1 MADGE
6 GAWLETWQSDGSQVL
21 APVGRWAI
29 GDLFVVEKEIRAQA
43 DAASGAVIIDLSKVE
58 ALDTAGAWTIYR
70 TAKHLEENG
79 IAVDVVGANE
89 DHIALISAV
98 RAAET
103 EVPPD
108 EPTGNSFVNMV
119 AHVGQATIE
128 IAKETADLIGFFGQT
143 LVAAANVIAHPRRL
157 RTTSLFYH
165 MEQVGLNAI
174 PIVGLMS
181 FLIGIVLAF
190 QGASQLQRFGAEVF
204 VVNLVAI
211 SVLREIGVLMTAI
224 IVAGRSG
231 SAFTAQ
237 IGSMKVNEEVD
248 AMQTLGL
255 DPMEVLVL
263 PRLFALALTLPLLA
277 FFADIMGLVGGALM
291 AWIALDI
298 SPATFIERLR
308 DAIGLWSFSVGILKA
323 PFFAFLIAM
332 IGCYEGFQV
341 TGSATSVGHRTTRAV
356 VEAIFLV
363 IVVDAAFSIFFQV
376 IGI

>member
-1 MADGE
+1 MAKGE
-6 GAWLETWQSDGSQVL
+6 GAWLETRESGDGQVL

-29 GDLFVVEKEIRAQA
+29 GDLFIVEKEIRAQA
-43 DAASGAVIIDLSKVE
+43 DAATGPVIIDLSKVE
-58 ALDTAGAWTIYR
+58 TLDTAGAWTIYR
-70 TAKHLEENG
+70 TVKYLEGCG
-79 IAVDVVGANE
+79 ITVDVVGASE
-89 DHIALISAV
+89 DQIALIGAV

-108 EPTGNSFVNMV
+108 VPTGNSFVNML
-119 AHVGQATIE
+119 AHLGQGTVG

-143 LVAAANVIAHPRRL
+143 LVAVAQVVRHPRRL
-157 RTTSLFYH
+157 RTTSLFHH
-165 MEQVGLNAI
+165 MEEVGLNAI

-255 DPMEVLVL
+255 APMEFLVL
-263 PRLFALALTLPLLA
+263 PRLFALMLTLPLLA
-277 FFADIMGLVGGALM
+277 FFADIMGLMGGALM

-308 DAIGLWSFSVGILKA
+308 DAIGLWSFWAGILKA

-363 IVVDAAFSIFFQV
+363 IIVDAAFSIFFQV

>member
-1 MADGE
+1 MAQGD
-6 GAWLETWQSDGSQVL
+6 GAWLETWQDNGRQVL

-29 GDLFVVEKEIRAQA
+29 GDLFIVEKELRTQA
-43 DAASGAVIIDLSKVE
+43 EAASGPVTIDMSKIDV
-58 ALDTAGAWTIYR
+58 LDTAGAWTIYR
-70 TAKHLEENG
+70 TARNLEVG
-79 IAVDVVGANE
+79 GVGVDVIGATE
-89 DHIALISAV
+89 DQLSLIDAV

-119 AHVGQATIE
+119 AHVGQSAIE
-128 IAKETADLIGFFGQT
+128 IAKETADLLGFFGQT
-143 LVAAANVIAHPRRL
+143 LVAAARVIANPRRL

-165 MEQVGLNAI
+165 MEEVGLNAI

-291 AWIALDI
+291 AWITLDI

-308 DAIGLWSFSVGILKA
+308 DAVGMWSFWVGIIKA

-341 TGSATSVGHRTTRAV
+341 TGSATSVGQRTTRAV

-376 IGI
+376 VGI

>member
-1 MADGE
+1 MAQGE
-6 GAWLETWQSDGSQVL
+6 GAWLETWQSDHGQVL

-29 GDLFVVEKEIRAQA
+29 GDLFIVEKEIRAQA
-43 DAASGAVIIDLSKVE
+43 DAASGAVTIDLSKVDT
-58 ALDTAGAWTIYR
+58 LDTAGAWTIYR
-70 TAKHLEENG
+70 TARNLEANG
-79 IAVDVVGANE
+79 VAVDVVGASE
-89 DHIALISAV
+89 DQAALIDAV

-119 AHVGQATIE
+119 AHIGQSAIE
-128 IAKETADLIGFFGQT
+128 IAKETADLMGFFGQT
-143 LVAAANVIAHPRRL
+143 LVAAANVVVRPRRL
-157 RTTSLFYH
+157 RATSLFYH
-165 MEQVGLNAI
+165 MEEVGLNAI

-204 VVNLVAI
+204 VVNLVAV

-277 FFADIMGLVGGALM
+277 FFADIMGLIGGALM

-308 DAIGLWSFSVGILKA
+308 DAISLWSFWVGIIKA
-323 PFFAFLIAM
+323 PFFAFLIAL

-341 TGSATSVGHRTTRAV
+341 TGSATSVGQRTTRAV

-376 IGI
+376 VGI

>member
-1 MADGE
+1 MAQGE
-6 GAWLETWQSDGSQVL
+6 GAWLETWQSDGRHVL

-29 GDLFVVEKEIRAQA
+29 GDLFLVEKEIRAQA
-43 DAASGAVIIDLSKVE
+43 DAASGAVLIDLSKVDT
-58 ALDTAGAWTIYR
+58 LDTAGAWTIYR
-70 TAKHLEENG
+70 TARNLEANG
-79 IAVDVVGANE
+79 VAVDVVGAT
-89 DHIALISAV
+89 DAQVSLIEAV

-119 AHVGQATIE
+119 AHVGQSAIE
-128 IAKETADLIGFFGQT
+128 IAEETADLVGFFGQT
-143 LVAAANVIAHPRRL
+143 LVAAGRVIARPRRL
-157 RTTSLFYH
+157 RATSLFYH
-165 MEQVGLNAI
+165 MEEVGLNAI

-291 AWIALDI
+291 AWITLDI

-308 DAIGLWSFSVGILKA
+308 DAVSLWSFWVGILKA

-341 TGSATSVGHRTTRAV
+341 TGSATSVGQRTTRAV

-363 IVVDAAFSIFFQV
+363 IVVDAAFSIFFQIV
-376 IGI
+376 GI

>member
-1 MADGE
+1 M
-6 GAWLETWQSDGSQVL
+6 
-21 APVGRWAI
+21 
-29 GDLFVVEKEIRAQA
+29 
-43 DAASGAVIIDLSKVE
+43 
-58 ALDTAGAWTIYR
+58 
-70 TAKHLEENG
+70 
-79 IAVDVVGANE
+79 
-89 DHIALISAV
+89 
-98 RAAET
+98 
-103 EVPPD
+103 
-108 EPTGNSFVNMV
+108 
-119 AHVGQATIE
+119 
-128 IAKETADLIGFFGQT
+128 GFFGLIFVT
-143 LVAAANVIAHPRRL
+143 AARALARPHKL

-165 MEQVGLNAI
+165 MEEVGLNAI

-204 VVNLVAI
+204 VVNLVAV

-255 DPMEVLVL
+255 DPIEVLVL

-277 FFADIMGLVGGALM
+277 FFADIMGLVGGGLM

-308 DAIGLWSFSVGILKA
+308 DAVSMWSFWVGIIKA
-323 PFFAFLIAM
+323 PFFAFMIAM

-341 TGSATSVGHRTTRAV
+341 TGSATGVGQRTTRAV

-363 IVVDAAFSIFFQV
+363 IVIDAAFSIFFQV
-376 IGI
+376 VGI

>member
-1 MADGE
+1 MAASE
-6 GAWLETWQSDGSQVL
+6 ETWLETSSSDGRQIL
-21 APVGRWAI
+21 TPVGRWAV
-29 GDLFVVEKEIRAQA
+29 GGLFAVEKEIRAIA
-43 DAASGAVIIDLSKVE
+43 EAATGPIEIDLSKVDV
-58 ALDTAGAWTIYR
+58 LDTAGAWTIYR
-70 TAKHLEENG
+70 TARNLEASGVSVELT
-79 IAVDVVGANE
+79 GASE
-89 DHIALISAV
+89 DQIALIEVV
-98 RAAET
+98 RAAEA
-103 EVPPD
+103 ELEPD

-119 AHVGQATIE
+119 EHVGKSAVE
-128 IAKETADLIGFFGQT
+128 IARETADLLGFFGLI
-143 LVAAANVIAHPRRL
+143 LVTAAGVLVRPRRL
-157 RTTSLFYH
+157 RLTSLFHH
-165 MEQVGLNAI
+165 MEEVGLNAI

-255 DPMEVLVL
+255 NPMEVLVL
-263 PRLFALALTLPLLA
+263 PRLFALIITLPLLA
-277 FFADIMGLVGGALM
+277 FFADIMGLLGGGLM

-308 DAIGLWSFSVGILKA
+308 DAIGLWSFWVGILKA
-323 PFFAFLIAM
+323 PFFAFMIAM

-341 TGSATSVGHRTTRAV
+341 TGSATSVGQRTTRAV

>member
-1 MADGE
+1 MAQGE
-6 GAWLETWQSDGSQVL
+6 GAWLETWQSDHGQVL

-29 GDLFVVEKEIRAQA
+29 GDLFIVEKEIRAQA
-43 DAASGAVIIDLSKVE
+43 DAASGAVIIDLSKVDT
-58 ALDTAGAWTIYR
+58 LDTAGAWTIYR
-70 TAKHLEENG
+70 TARNLEANG
-79 IAVDVVGANE
+79 VAVDVVGANE
-89 DHIALISAV
+89 DQAALIDAV

-103 EVPPD
+103 EVPLD

-119 AHVGQATIE
+119 AHIGQSAIE
-128 IAKETADLIGFFGQT
+128 IAKETADLMGFFGQT
-143 LVAAANVIAHPRRL
+143 LVAAANVVMRPRRL
-157 RTTSLFYH
+157 RATSLFYH
-165 MEQVGLNAI
+165 MEEVGLNAI

-204 VVNLVAI
+204 VVNLVAV

-277 FFADIMGLVGGALM
+277 FFADIMGLIGGALM

-308 DAIGLWSFSVGILKA
+308 DAISLWSFWVGIIKA
-323 PFFAFLIAM
+323 PFFAFLIAL

-341 TGSATSVGHRTTRAV
+341 TGSATSVGQRTTRAV

-376 IGI
+376 VGI

>member
-1 MADGE
+1 MSLDEAQ
-6 GAWLETWQSDGSQVL
+6 LETWEESGRQVL
-21 APVGRWAI
+21 APVGRWAVGSLAI
-29 GDLFVVEKEIRAQA
+29 VEREIRRHA
-43 DAASGAVIIDLSKVE
+43 DAARGPIVIDLSRIRT
-58 ALDTAGAWTIYR
+58 LDTAGAWTIYR
-70 TAKHLEENG
+70 TARNLNAAG
-79 IAVDVVGANE
+79 ISVDVIGASE
-89 DHIALISAV
+89 EQTALIDAV
-98 RAAET
+98 RAAEA
-103 EVPPD
+103 EPEPD
-108 EPTGNSFVNMV
+108 PDTGNSFVNMV
-119 AHVGQATIE
+119 AHIGQSAIE
-128 IAKETADLIGFFGQT
+128 IARETADLLGFFGLI
-143 LVAAANVIAHPRRL
+143 LVTAARTVVRPRRI
-157 RTTSLFYH
+157 RATSLFYH
-165 MEQVGLNAI
+165 MEEVGLNAI

-255 DPMEVLVL
+255 DPIEVLVL
-263 PRLFALALTLPLLA
+263 PRLFALAITLPLLA
-277 FFADIMGLVGGALM
+277 FFADIMGLIGGGLM

-308 DAIGLWSFSVGILKA
+308 VAVSMWSFWVGILKA

-341 TGSATSVGHRTTRAV
+341 TGSATSVGQRTTRSV

-363 IVVDAAFSIFFQV
+363 IVVDAVFSIFFQIV
-376 IGI
+376 GI

>member
-1 MADGE
+1 MAQGE
-6 GAWLETWQSDGSQVL
+6 GAWLETWQSDRGQVL

-29 GDLFVVEKEIRAQA
+29 GDLFLVEKEIRARA
-43 DAASGAVIIDLSKVE
+43 EAASGAIIIDLSKVDT
-58 ALDTAGAWTIYR
+58 LDTAGAWTIYR
-70 TAKHLEENG
+70 TARNLEANG
-79 IAVDVVGANE
+79 VAVDVVGAT
-89 DHIALISAV
+89 DDQVSLIEAV

-108 EPTGNSFVNMV
+108 EPAGNSFVNMV
-119 AHVGQATIE
+119 AHVGQSAIE
-128 IAKETADLIGFFGQT
+128 IAKETGDLVGFFGQT
-143 LVAAANVIAHPRRL
+143 LVAAGRVVVRPRRL
-157 RTTSLFYH
+157 RATSLFYH
-165 MEQVGLNAI
+165 MEEVGLNAI

-291 AWIALDI
+291 AWITLDI

-308 DAIGLWSFSVGILKA
+308 DAVSLWSFWVGILKA

-341 TGSATSVGHRTTRAV
+341 TGSATSVGQRTTRAV

-363 IVVDAAFSIFFQV
+363 IVVDAAFSIFFQIV
-376 IGI
+376 GI

>member
-1 MADGE
+1 MAGDGT
-6 GAWLETWQSDGSQVL
+6 WLETWESDGRQVI
-21 APVGRWAI
+21 APVGRWAV
-29 GDLFVVEKEIRAQA
+29 GGLFAVEKEIRAMA
-43 DAASGAVIIDLSKVE
+43 AASAGPTLIDLAKVE
-58 ALDTAGAWTIYR
+58 VLDTAGAWTIYR
-70 TAKHLEENG
+70 TARDLEARG
-79 IAVDVVGANE
+79 IAVDLVGVNDAQAAMIE
-89 DHIALISAV
+89 AV

-103 EVPPD
+103 EVEPD

-119 AHVGQATIE
+119 EHVGRSAVDIGR
-128 IAKETADLIGFFGQT
+128 ETADLLGFFGLILT
-143 LVAAANVIAHPRRL
+143 TAARALTRPHKL

-165 MEQVGLNAI
+165 MEEVGLNAI
-174 PIVGLMS
+174 PIVGLMA

-204 VVNLVAI
+204 VVNLVAV

-255 DPMEVLVL
+255 DPIEVLVL
-263 PRLFALALTLPLLA
+263 PRLFALVLTLPLLA
-277 FFADIMGLVGGALM
+277 FFADIMGLVGGGLM

-308 DAIGLWSFSVGILKA
+308 DAVSMWSFWVGILKA
-323 PFFAFLIAM
+323 PFFAFMIAM

-341 TGSATSVGHRTTRAV
+341 TGSATSVGQRTTRAV

-363 IVVDAAFSIFFQV
+363 IVIDAAFSIFFQV
-376 IGI
+376 VGI

>member
-1 MADGE
+1 MAQGE
-6 GAWLETWQSDGSQVL
+6 GAWLETWQSDHGQVL

-29 GDLFVVEKEIRAQA
+29 GDLFIVEKEIRAQA
-43 DAASGAVIIDLSKVE
+43 DAASGAVTIDLSKVDT
-58 ALDTAGAWTIYR
+58 LDTAGAWTIYR
-70 TAKHLEENG
+70 TARNLEANG
-79 IAVDVVGANE
+79 VAVDVVGASE
-89 DHIALISAV
+89 DQAALIDAV

-119 AHVGQATIE
+119 AHIGQSAIE
-128 IAKETADLIGFFGQT
+128 IAKETADLMGFFGQT
-143 LVAAANVIAHPRRL
+143 LVAAATVVVRPRRL
-157 RTTSLFYH
+157 RATSLFYH
-165 MEQVGLNAI
+165 MEEVGLNAI

-204 VVNLVAI
+204 VVNLVAV

-277 FFADIMGLVGGALM
+277 FFADIMGLIGGALM

-308 DAIGLWSFSVGILKA
+308 DAISLWSFWVGIIKA
-323 PFFAFLIAM
+323 PFFAFLIAL

-341 TGSATSVGHRTTRAV
+341 TGSATSVGQRTTRAV

-376 IGI
+376 VGI

>member
-1 MADGE
+1 MADARAGLEVLGGDGE
-6 GAWLETWQSDGSQVL
+6 KIIV
-21 APVGRWAI
+21 PIGRWAV
-29 GDLFVVEKEIRAQA
+29 GSLARVEQEIRRH
-43 DAASGAVIIDLSKVE
+43 ASTTVGAVTIDLSRVE
-58 ALDTAGAWTIYR
+58 LLDTAGAWTIYR
-70 TAKHLEENG
+70 TARHLEAEG
-79 IAVDVVGANE
+79 ASVDLVGASE
-89 DHIALISAV
+89 EQAALIEAV
-98 RAAET
+98 RSAEAT
-103 EVPPD
+103 PEPD

-119 AHVGQATIE
+119 AHIGQSTVE
-128 IAKETADLIGFFGQT
+128 IARETADLLGFFGLILT
-143 LVAAANVIAHPRRL
+143 TAARTIVRPKRL

-165 MEQVGLNAI
+165 MEEVGLNAV

-237 IGSMKVNEEVD
+237 IGSMKVNEEID

-255 DPMEVLVL
+255 DPIEVLVL

-298 SPATFIERLR
+298 SPATFVERLR
-308 DAIGLWSFSVGILKA
+308 DAVSMWSFWVGILKA

-341 TGSATSVGHRTTRAV
+341 TGSATSVGQRTTRAV

-363 IVVDAAFSIFFQV
+363 IVVDAIFSIFFQIV
-376 IGI
+376 GI

>member
-1 MADGE
+1 M
-6 GAWLETWQSDGSQVL
+6 
-21 APVGRWAI
+21 
-29 GDLFVVEKEIRAQA
+29 
-43 DAASGAVIIDLSKVE
+43 
-58 ALDTAGAWTIYR
+58 
-70 TAKHLEENG
+70 EE
-79 IAVDVVGANE
+79 
-89 DHIALISAV
+89 
-98 RAAET
+98 
-103 EVPPD
+103 
-108 EPTGNSFVNMV
+108 
-119 AHVGQATIE
+119 
-128 IAKETADLIGFFGQT
+128 
-143 LVAAANVIAHPRRL
+143 
-157 RTTSLFYH
+157 
-165 MEQVGLNAI
+165 VGLNAI

-263 PRLFALALTLPLLA
+263 PRLFALMLTLPLLA
-277 FFADIMGLVGGALM
+277 FFADIMGLMGGALM

-308 DAIGLWSFSVGILKA
+308 DAIGLWSFWAGILKA

>member
-1 MADGE
+1 MAE
-6 GAWLETWQSDGSQVL
+6 TRAALEVL
-21 APVGRWAI
+21 GDPGQQFIVPIGRWAV
-29 GDLFVVEKEIRAQA
+29 GSLFQVEKEIRER
-43 DAASGAVIIDLSKVE
+43 ASTLTGSVTIDLSRIDT
-58 ALDTAGAWTIYR
+58 LDTAGAWTIYR
-70 TAKHLEENG
+70 TARSLEASG
-79 IAVDVVGANE
+79 VTVALTGATKGQT
-89 DHIALISAV
+89 ALIEAV
-98 RAAET
+98 RAAEAT
-103 EVPPD
+103 PEPD

-119 AHVGQATIE
+119 AHVGHSAVE
-128 IAKETADLIGFFGQT
+128 IAKETADLLGFFGLILTTMART
-143 LVAAANVIAHPRRL
+143 LVRPRRL
-157 RTTSLFYH
+157 RWTSLFYH
-165 MEQVGLNAI
+165 MEEVGLNAV

-255 DPMEVLVL
+255 DPIEVLVL

-277 FFADIMGLVGGALM
+277 FFADIMGLVGGGLM

-298 SPATFIERLR
+298 SPATFVERLR
-308 DAIGLWSFSVGILKA
+308 VAVSMWSFWVGIIKA

-341 TGSATSVGHRTTRAV
+341 TGSATSVGQRTTRAV

>member
-1 MADGE
+1 MAEGE
-6 GAWLETWQSDGSQVL
+6 GAWLETRESGGRQVL

-29 GDLFVVEKEIRAQA
+29 GDLFIVEKEIRAQA
-43 DAASGAVIIDLSKVE
+43 DAANGPVTIDLSKVE
-58 ALDTAGAWTIYR
+58 TLDTAGAWTIYR
-70 TAKHLEENG
+70 TAKYLEG
-79 IAVDVVGANE
+79 CGVTVDVVGANE
-89 DHIALISAV
+89 DQIALIGAV

-108 EPTGNSFVNMV
+108 VPTGNSFVNMV
-119 AHVGQATIE
+119 SHLGQGVVG

-143 LVAAANVIAHPRRL
+143 LVAVAHVIAHPRRL

-165 MEQVGLNAI
+165 MEEVGLNAI

-255 DPMEVLVL
+255 APMEVLVL
-263 PRLFALALTLPLLA
+263 PRLFALMLTLPLLA
-277 FFADIMGLVGGALM
+277 FFADIMGLMGGALM

-308 DAIGLWSFSVGILKA
+308 DAIGLWSFWAGILKA

-363 IVVDAAFSIFFQV
+363 IIVDAAFSIFFQV

>member
-1 MADGE
+1 MAPSD
-6 GAWLETWQSDGSQVL
+6 AWLESWESGGRQVL
-21 APVGRWAI
+21 APAGRWAV
-29 GDLFVVEKEIRAQA
+29 GHLAEVEREIRRQS
-43 DAASGAVIIDLSKVE
+43 AAVAAPVIIDLSKLE

-70 TAKHLEENG
+70 TARNLEAAG
-79 IAVDVVGANE
+79 IAVDLIGASE
-89 DHIALISAV
+89 EQTALIEVV
-98 RAAET
+98 RAAEA
-103 EVPPD
+103 EPEPD
-108 EPTGNSFVNMV
+108 EPAGNSFVNMV
-119 AHVGQATIE
+119 AHVGQSAVE
-128 IAKETADLIGFFGQT
+128 IAKETADLLGFFGLILVTAART
-143 LVAAANVIAHPRRL
+143 LRRPGRL
-157 RTTSLFYH
+157 RLTSLFYH
-165 MEQVGLNAI
+165 MEEVGLNAV

-190 QGASQLQRFGAEVF
+190 QGASQLQRFGVEVF

-255 DPMEVLVL
+255 DPIEVLVL

-277 FFADIMGLVGGALM
+277 FFADIMGLVGGGLM

-298 SPATFIERLR
+298 SPATFVERLR
-308 DAIGLWSFSVGILKA
+308 VAVSMWSFWVGILKA

-341 TGSATSVGHRTTRAV
+341 TGSATSVGQRTTRAV

-363 IVVDAAFSIFFQV
+363 IVVDAVFSIFFQIV
-376 IGI
+376 GI